1 MNTTLDAT
9 RQPQPWGKAIPLLI
23 LAALCAYAN
32 SMTGAY
38 LLDDLAWIANNRD
51 LPTLGQFTW
60 SHLDDRWLIAAS
72 IELNYRLGGINP
84 IGFHLL
90 NLGIHIT
97 AGLVLFG
104 IVRRTLLLPL
114 WQGRYTASADGIAFA
129 TALLWLLHPLQT
141 QSVTYVIQRCES
153 LMGLFYLLTLYA
165 VLRAAESPRAWLWQ
179 LGAIACFFLGL
190 GCKEVIATAPVVI
203 LLYDWV
209 FLTQSFKETFRRRW
223 LAYLGMAVILGL
235 FIALTALR
243 LGRPAADVGF
253 GVAKATPFTYLMSQ
267 AGVLLYYVRLSYW
280 PLGQCLDYF
289 DWPVTTS
296 VSDFVLPGAFVGI
309 LVAASL
315 VAVAFRRPV
324 GFLGCW
330 FFFILAPTSSVLP
343 INDLA
348 FEHRMYLSII
358 PLILLAVLL
367 GKEIVARL
375 CERAGLSIGL
385 AHGLQVLVLLIV
397 AGTLG
402 VLTFQRNTVYHSP
415 YAMWQNVLRQRPENI
430 RAIINVAKYAPPSR
444 REEEGQALIE
454 RASRI
459 DFLYWQLL
467 TALRQE
473 YLRKNHDTEVR
484 KYLTVAEQNVQ
495 ILVPGNH
502 VDTSRARLIAL
513 RGLLDFRQGHT
524 EAAAA
529 HFGKALA
536 LDPEVAS
543 YHFSLAGIF
552 SELGRHAEADAA
564 FARGLERNA
573 TLPDIRARQARAA
586 LIGSDHSPTPPEL
599 RESLLNARSACGS
612 MKAATP
618 ERLDALALALAALGR
633 YREAADAA
641 RLGLERARAAGDTVW
656 ADALAQRLRLYEAG
670 KPYRRTG
677 A

>member
-9 RQPQPWGKAIPLLI
+9 SQPQPWGKAIPLLI

-32 SMTGAY
+32 SMAGAY
-38 LLDDLAWIANNRD
+38 LLDDLTWIANNRD
-51 LPTLGQFTW
+51 LPTLGQFTR

-90 NLGIHIT
+90 NLGVHIT

-179 LGAIACFFLGL
+179 LGTIACFFLGL
-190 GCKEVIATAPVVI
+190 GCKEVIATAPIVI

-223 LAYLGMAVILGL
+223 LAYLGMTVILGL

-375 CERAGLSIGL
+375 FERAGLSARW
-385 AHGLQVLVLLIV
+385 AHTLQVFVLLMI

-402 VLTFQRNTVYHSP
+402 VLTFQRNDLYHDP
-415 YAMWQNVLRQRPENI
+415 YAMWQDVLRQRPENI
-430 RAIINVAKYAPPSR
+430 RAIVYAVQTAPPAR
-444 REEEGQALIE
+444 HAEEVSVLFE
-454 RASRI
+454 RASKFNYNYWLMSLQLI
-459 DFLYWQLL
+459 QEHQHLYQDREAEKAL
-467 TALRQE
+467 TITEQKIHALIPAN
-473 YLRKNHDTEVR
+473 K
-484 KYLTVAEQNVQ
+484 VAISQA
-495 ILVPGNH
+495 G
-502 VDTSRARLIAL
+502 LIWW
-513 RGLLDFRQGHT
+513 RGFLDFRQGHT
-524 EAAAA
+524 EAAAK
-529 HFGKALA
+529 HFVKVLT

-586 LIGSDHSPTPPEL
+586 LIGGDHSPTPPKL
-599 RESLLNARSACGS
+599 REALLNARSACGS

-670 KPYRRTG
+670 KPYRQTG